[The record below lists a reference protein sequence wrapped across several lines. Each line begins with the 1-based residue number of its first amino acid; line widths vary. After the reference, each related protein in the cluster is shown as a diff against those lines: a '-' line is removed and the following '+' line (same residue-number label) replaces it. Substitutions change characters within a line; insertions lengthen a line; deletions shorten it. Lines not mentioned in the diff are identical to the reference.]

1 MKLKPTGPPWQVAS
15 RPLRARDLRVVAPW
29 QIMTCM
35 SQPQR
40 QLDTRIHQ
48 LDSRIEI
55 VTPENIAFHY
65 VLAGPFRRLPAYLI
79 DCGICATVLVVSLV
93 AIGMFAAIGG
103 PAGLGFGAWLL
114 LAFLLSWFYFG
125 LFETFWNGQTP
136 GKRLMGLRVLST
148 DGQPINAMQAVLRN
162 VLRAVDAM
170 PILGPA
176 EFGIPFYMVGLVAMA
191 ANSRYQRLGDLT
203 CRTIVVVERRS
214 KLQGVSPIQHPDVV
228 RFAQNLPLSF
238 VVNRGL
244 AHALSLYVARRER
257 LSPARRY
264 EIARTLSEP
273 LVERFALPHDTN
285 PDLLLCALY
294 YRTFI
299 ADSGGEPILSP
310 ASEAAQMADAEVTL
324 P

>member
-1 MKLKPTGPPWQVAS
+1 MP
-15 RPLRARDLRVVAPW
+15 
-29 QIMTCM
+29 
-35 SQPQR
+35 QPQR
-40 QLDTRIHQ
+40 QFESGSPEDAPHSQ

-79 DCGICATVLVVSLV
+79 DCAICTAVMVGSLIAISLLGIFGSL
-93 AIGMFAAIGG
+93 G
-103 PAGLGFGAWLL
+103 GLGFGAWLL
-114 LAFLLSWFYFG
+114 LAFFLTWFYFG

-136 GKRLMGLRVLST
+136 GKRLLGLRVLSI

-162 VLRAVDAM
+162 VLRAVDAL

-176 EFGIPFYMVGLVAMA
+176 EIGIPFYMVGLVAA
-191 ANSRYQRLGDLT
+191 ASNSRYQRLGDLT

-214 KLQGVSPIQHPDVV
+214 KLQGVSPLQHPDVI

-238 VVNRGL
+238 VVNRSL
-244 AHALSLYVARRER
+244 AHALSVYVARRER

-264 EIARTLSEP
+264 EIARTLSDP
-273 LVERFALPHDTN
+273 LVARFALPSDSN

-299 ADSGGEPILSP
+299 ADSTGEPILSP
-310 ASEAAQMADAEVTL
+310 AAEAAEMAAAEVTVR
-324 P
+324 